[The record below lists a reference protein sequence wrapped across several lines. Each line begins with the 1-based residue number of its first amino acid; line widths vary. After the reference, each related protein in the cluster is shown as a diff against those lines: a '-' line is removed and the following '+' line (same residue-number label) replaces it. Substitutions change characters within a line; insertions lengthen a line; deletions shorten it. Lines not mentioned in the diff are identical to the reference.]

1 MMTSFDQVKEYKKS
15 KRFIAK
21 LLSCDQAKVQ
31 AMIDSI
37 IEQAVA
43 SKGEVSSESL
53 VTTGLFN
60 DLDTA
65 DVALSKISFWISSDN
80 KIFSI
85 EKQG

>member
-53 VTTGLFN
+53 VKTGLFN